1 MDGYKNFEYELS
13 FIGIHFL
20 YGAVNAGKLIEVL
33 WLRTSY
39 ERASMIFSAKFDYR
53 QINMNGKKA
62 SGTISYKVFLSPE
75 LVKYY
80 FLLHAFLVRI
90 GVSITMIKVHDNI
103 RKIEAPKALYW
114 SCRWR
119 KNYMELG
126 SYRDIES
133 ISESELFENCAQVD
147 DIPN

>member
-1 MDGYKNFEYELS
+1 
-13 FIGIHFL
+13 
-20 YGAVNAGKLIEVL
+20 
-33 WLRTSY
+33 
-39 ERASMIFSAKFDYR
+39 
-53 QINMNGKKA
+53 MNGKKA

-103 RKIEAPKALYW
+103 RKIEAPKELYW

-126 SYRDIES
+126 SYRDIKS
-133 ISESELFENCAQVD
+133 ISKPQWFVNHAWTD
-147 DIPN
+147 DLPYWNQLRFVQIPP